1 MRIGDAAAAAGTTPR
16 AMRFYEENGLL
27 PPPERTSTGQRV
39 YGPREVE
46 RVRLIRQ
53 LLGLGLTIADVR
65 DCADRLAFLKKD
77 QLPPYGGVGACVR
90 PPDVVTRRIAA
101 MDAEIARLSDLRD
114 QLAST
119 IQSSSSSSS

>member
-1 MRIGDAAAAAGTTPR
+1 MRIGDAAAAAGATPR

-27 PPPERTSTGQRV
+27 PPPARTAAGQRV

-65 DCADRLAFLKKD
+65 ACAGRLDSLRQD
-77 QLPPYGGVGACVR
+77 QLPPYGGIGACAR
-90 PPDVVTRRIAA
+90 PPHVITDRIAA
-101 MDAEIARLSDLRD
+101 MDAEIARLSALRD

-119 IQSSSSSSS
+119 IRTS